1 MNAEQLEAEF
11 TPKGIL
17 NGRTLLLD
25 AATALEYVAA
35 ATANKIEV
43 LGIDTFCRVAA
54 GIQPDMAHIL
64 DLSTERS
71 LQRGNKL
78 AADFIK
84 QRSALGL
91 LFDVVL
97 GDGGR

>member
-17 NGRTLLLD
+17 NGRTLLLE

-35 ATANKIEV
+35 ATANQIEV
-43 LGIDTFCRVAA
+43 LGIDTFSRIST

-64 DLSTERS
+64 DLSMEKS
-71 LQRGNKL
+71 IQRGNEL

-84 QRSALGL
+84 QRSALGV
-91 LFDVVL
+91 LFEVVL